1 MNNARMSLQTAWA
14 LGLLAL
20 GLWPASPAVALDA
33 APPSLQ
39 VSVWGPTDRVAAQKL
54 ALLLGTPV
62 DINDAP
68 VPPSS
73 PSCPGRVRL
82 ELDTGAGEVRRIDTC
97 SGERR
102 VRALPMEAGPPS
114 PYQVAFVASELLPLG
129 LRPHLAA
136 SAHAGEDAETVRLR
150 PLFVASG
157 RGGNA
162 LDGPPPLASGTLG
175 LGLALGL
182 PDPRSSLEWLLEG
195 ELGAT
200 PRQPLSTGDTL
211 RLVRRA
217 GRLRIGVHHQ
227 LRHVSV
233 GAVLEAALF
242 WTRAQ
247 LPAFSD
253 MATRTSLQLACG
265 VEVRWPIAPRLSL
278 FIAGSAGVSAFRSV
292 YRVAGDGVARER
304 RYSETAA
311 LGLVIHFTP

>member
-1 MNNARMSLQTAWA
+1 MNCARMALQKTWA
-14 LGLLAL
+14 PALLAL
-20 GLWPASPAVALDA
+20 GLWPASPGVALDA

-39 VSVWGPTDRVAAQKL
+39 VSVWGPADRVAAQKL
-54 ALLLGTPV
+54 ALLLGAPV
-62 DINDAP
+62 EITDAP
-68 VPPSS
+68 VPFSS

-97 SGERR
+97 SGERQ
-102 VRALPMEAGPPS
+102 VRALPVAPSPPS

-129 LRPHLAA
+129 LRLPLAP
-136 SAHAGEDAETVRLR
+136 SAHAGEDSEAVRFR

-157 RGGNA
+157 RVSNA
-162 LDGPPPLASGTLG
+162 LDGPLPLGAGTLG

-200 PRQPLSTGDTL
+200 PRQSLSTGDAL

-217 GRLRIGVHHQ
+217 GRLRFGVHHQ

-233 GAVLEAALF
+233 GAVLEAALLR
-242 WTRAQ
+242 TRAQ
-247 LPAFSD
+247 LPAFPD
-253 MATRTSLQLACG
+253 VATRTSLQLACG
-265 VEVRWPIAPRLSL
+265 LELRWPIAPSLSL
-278 FIAGSAGVSAFRSV
+278 FLAGSAGVSAFRSV